1 MRRRSGL
8 QALLMR
14 RVALVSIGLMIALNV
29 ALGALIHHQIHQQV
43 DLLLLHLAS
52 AEAHLSINELSQGLH
67 VHASKVSISALGGA
81 TTKHAMALGSRCEVL
96 SATEDLQGFITLP
109 EPWCHADAPVG
120 TRRTFFMD
128 NIAGLDLRAASTTVQ
143 LPDGRGVTFI
153 AAVDHHGIDAST
165 WSLVRWSAGAS
176 MLLVLLLVAALWT
189 VTQRLT
195 RDLRRLE
202 SACEGLDTESLGRK
216 GGGALATNFRV
227 TSGAPQELQA
237 LSSTLGDLIT
247 RLHEVLSAQDHFVAE
262 AAHELRTPLT
272 ALRGELEVTL
282 RRERSAEEY
291 EEAIRWVMGDVDR
304 LTSLANDL
312 LDLARGRHEELRAEQ
327 MSAAELLEEGIERMQ
342 RAARGLQLTVR
353 WEGAASER
361 LVYGEPGRAARAMEN
376 LARNTALHAHA
387 SVLEVNIRADDA
399 GLVVEIADDGVGI
412 PAELTPRL
420 FLPFQRGEGG
430 ARAQGHGLGLSIAA
444 ELMRAQGG
452 ELTHVPTARGARWR
466 LSWRAQTPGRS
477 DV

>member
-1 MRRRSGL
+1 MKRRSGL
-8 QALLMR
+8 QSLLVR
-14 RVALVSIGLMIALNV
+14 RVALVGMGLMIALNV

-67 VHASKVSISALGGA
+67 VHDSKVSISALGGA

-109 EPWCHADAPVG
+109 APWCRADEPVG

-128 NIAGLDLRAASTTVQ
+128 NIAGLDLRAASTTVR
-143 LPDGRGVTFI
+143 LPDGRDVTFI
-153 AAVDHHGIDAST
+153 AAVDHRGVDAST
-165 WSLVRWSAGAS
+165 WSLVAWSAGAS
-176 MLLVLLLVAALWT
+176 LLLVLLLVAAMWT

-202 SACEGLDTESLGRK
+202 SACDGLHTESLGRK
-216 GGGALATNFRV
+216 GGDTLAAEFRV
-227 TSGAPQELQA
+227 APSAPQELQA
-237 LSSTLGDLIT
+237 LSTTLGGLIT

-282 RRERSAEEY
+282 RRERSAAEY
-291 EEAIRWVMGDVDR
+291 EEAIRWVMGDVDQ

-312 LDLARGRHEELRAEQ
+312 LDLARGRHEELRAEL
-327 MSAAELLEEGIERMQ
+327 MRAEELLEEGIERTH
-342 RAARGLQLTVR
+342 RAAQGLQVTVR
-353 WEGAASER
+353 WGEGARER
-361 LVYGEPGRAARAMEN
+361 MVCGEPGRAARVMEN
-376 LARNTALHAHA
+376 LARNAALHAHA
-387 SVLEVNIRADDA
+387 RTLEVEITADDV

-412 PAELTPRL
+412 SAELAPRL
-420 FLPFQRGEGG
+420 FSPFQRGEGG

-452 ELTHVPTARGARWR
+452 ALTHVPTPRGARWR
-466 LSWRAQTPGRS
+466 LRWSAQTPGRS